1 MNNYF
6 KYLPV
11 SKEFK
16 SWGIYVLN
24 AGRTIIGI
32 NQHYPSHNH
41 PSDHYFNWES
51 GRILDEYQIIYIT
64 SGHGIFE
71 STSAGII
78 QIEPGSI
85 LFLFPYEW
93 HRFKPAQEEGWEEN
107 WIGLNGKLI
116 NKLIKNNFLSK
127 ANPILK
133 IGIQEQIL
141 ALYEEIIL
149 LVKHEHPGYQAQVS
163 GAALHLIGMVYSFY
177 RQKTLALNTTNDDLI
192 KQAIQK
198 IRNHI
203 YSTLTIAELSQEMNM
218 SYSAFRKAFKQYTG
232 LAPNQYL
239 LHLKIDKAKSL
250 LSMSTKSI
258 KEIAFELGFESPSYF
273 SKIFKIKTKISPE
286 KFRKSTNPEIL

>member
-1 MNNYF
+1 MNDYF

-24 AGRTIIGI
+24 AGCTTIGT
-32 NQHYPSHNH
+32 NENYPSQSH
-41 PSDHYFNWES
+41 PTDHHFNWES

-64 SGHGIFE
+64 TGHGIFE
-71 STSAGII
+71 SASAGSVK
-78 QIEPGSI
+78 IEPGSI
-85 LFLFPYEW
+85 IFIFPYEW
-93 HRFKPAQEEGWEEN
+93 HRFRPQEEGWVEN
-107 WIGLNGKLI
+107 WIGINGKLVD
-116 NKLIKNNFLSK
+116 KLLKKNFLSK

-133 IGIQEQIL
+133 IGFQEQIL
-141 ALYEEIIL
+141 GLYQEIIL
-149 LVKHEHPGYQAQVS
+149 QVKHEKLGYQPQVS
-163 GAALHLIGMVYSFY
+163 GAALHLIGTIYSLY
-177 RQKTLALNTTNDDLI
+177 KQKVFELNSGNDDLM

-203 YSTLTIAELSQEMNM
+203 YSPITMAEFSREINM
-218 SYSAFRKAFKQYTG
+218 GYSAFRKAFKQYTG

-239 LHLKIDKAKSL
+239 LHLKIDKAKSM

-273 SKIFKIKTKISPE
+273 SKIFKIKTNTSPE
-286 KFRKSTNPEIL
+286 KYRKSTAPKKI